1 MRLKIVTTV
10 FFLIGLVML
19 GAWPW
24 AIGAQPQAD
33 KKLRLEWLLRA
44 SEYFIALMVVF
55 FITAVLAWMVARRQR
70 EAYQQEKLDNLKQ
83 LIEGTLTDHGR
94 DS

>member
-55 FITAVLAWMVARRQR
+55 FITAVLAWMVARVSARPISKRNLTTSSSLSR
-70 EAYQQEKLDNLKQ
+70 E
-83 LIEGTLTDHGR
+83 R
-94 DS
+94 